1 MYVCQRDGQHG
12 CFELA
17 CFSKEESSDVY
28 MPETK
33 QLSISQ
39 KLRYSSI
46 RGSKGKMKIRW
57 VLGRQLV
64 SYNKTKK

>member
-1 MYVCQRDGQHG
+1 MYVCQRGGQHG

-28 MPETK
+28 MPKPK
-33 QLSISQ
+33 QLLMNR
-39 KLRYSSI
+39 KLWYSSI

-64 SYNKTKK
+64 SYNKVKQ